1 MSVPMQIFSGSVL
14 LLVCLSIHISI
25 LLGAIK
31 LLRILRARHHD
42 PVPMRR
48 WILVFA
54 IALLA
59 VVGSNTIEVWVL
71 ALAILA
77 LGALPTIADAIYFA
91 LTTYTTL
98 GYGDL
103 VLANGYRIFGA
114 FGSVSGLLA
123 FGLSTAFLV
132 NLFSRVV
139 PSDLD

>member
-1 MSVPMQIFSGSVL
+1 MQIFGGSLL

-25 LLGAIK
+25 LLGAITV
-31 LLRILRARHHD
+31 LRHMRSRFHD
-42 PVPMRR
+42 PARMRR
-48 WILVFA
+48 WVLIFA
-54 IALLA
+54 IALFA

-71 ALAILA
+71 ALAIFA

-103 VLANGYRIFGA
+103 VLGDGYRIFGA

>member
-1 MSVPMQIFSGSVL
+1 MSVIMQIFSGSIL
-14 LLVCLSIHISI
+14 LLLCLSIHISI
-25 LLGAIK
+25 LLA
-31 LLRILRARHHD
+31 
-42 PVPMRR
+42 
-48 WILVFA
+48 A
-54 IALLA
+54 IALLRHIRVRYTNLAPMRKWVLVFGIALCA
-59 VVGSNTIEVWVL
+59 VIGTNTIEVWVF
-71 ALAILA
+71 AIAILA

>member
-25 LLGAIK
+25 LLSAIK
-31 LLRILRARHHD
+31 LLRLLRARHHD

-48 WILVFA
+48 WVLVFA

-77 LGALPTIADAIYFA
+77 FGALPTIADAIYFA